1 MIAMNTKSLPMKTIT
16 VTLFSALCIAL
27 AIGVLFATTA
37 SAQQALEPLCSPY
50 SNNPSSAP
58 EVCQEYF
65 DSRTDEPG
73 NDGVVAFLG
82 EVVSILSIIVG
93 IASVIA
99 VIIGGLFYI
108 TSAGDPQKLTRARN
122 TIIYAVIGIAVA
134 AVSQLIILFVL
145 DRVASSDAV
154 DDTQTI
160 SLMRYNQE

>member
-1 MIAMNTKSLPMKTIT
+1 MNTKSLSMKMIT
-16 VTLFSALCIAL
+16 VALSSALFIVL
-27 AIGVLFATTA
+27 AIGVLSSATA

-50 SNNPSSAP
+50 SSDPSSAP

-82 EVVSILSIIVG
+82 EVVGILSIIVG

-122 TIIYAVIGIAVA
+122 TIIYALVGLAVA
-134 AVSQLIILFVL
+134 VLSQVIIFFAL
-145 DRVASSDAV
+145 DRLAG
-154 DDTQTI
+154 
-160 SLMRYNQE
+160 